1 MREAIVELAERVGIT
16 ALTRAHGR
24 LSPGDEERF
33 RENLKARLDREE
45 TQHPIYESLETAI
58 PGVLGQRKLAE
69 IATSKS
75 IRQGKGNIS
84 EPLGTPLTDMWQDVV
99 QEEASLA
106 AGEHWKKA
114 DVLFREGQT
123 VEAARELTHPIALDS
138 RALAIPA
145 LGCSTAVSEEQSRSP
160 ESAG

>member
-1 MREAIVELAERVGIT
+1 M
-16 ALTRAHGR
+16 
-24 LSPGDEERF
+24 
-33 RENLKARLDREE
+33 
-45 TQHPIYESLETAI
+45 ETAI

-75 IRQGKGNIS
+75 IRQGEGNIS

-123 VEAARELTHPIALDS
+123 VEAARELTHPLALDS
-138 RALAIPA
+138 RALAILA
-145 LGCSTAVSEEQSRSP
+145 LGCCTVVFEE
-160 ESAG
+160 